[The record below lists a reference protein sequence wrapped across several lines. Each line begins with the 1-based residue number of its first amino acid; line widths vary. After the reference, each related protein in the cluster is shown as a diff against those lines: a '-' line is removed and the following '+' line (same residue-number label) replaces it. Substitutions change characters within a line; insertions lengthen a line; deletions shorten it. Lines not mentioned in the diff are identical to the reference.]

1 MTLLNRLNAAITGLI
16 IACLLLAAMAL
27 PGGTGTAAAA
37 QDGQYLISRVAATQT
52 SEGFQ
57 LVITGKNTPT
67 YTMYELFDPLRI
79 VLDVA
84 DARLDP
90 AALPSSLP
98 EGPVQVIRS
107 VVLDEQKPPIV
118 RLEIQMADDRA
129 YTVERR
135 GSNIVV
141 SFAKTTGPLEQPVT
155 VGSKKAAPPAKS
167 TVPPQSV
174 QATTLNDIEVD
185 TNNPGETLVFLKTG
199 LPVPSFK
206 KAHLGKSGNLPDRMY
221 IDLPS
226 ATLPG
231 KALQLN
237 VGTALARV
245 RAAQRNDGVRIVF
258 DSGLPELF
266 PYEMEARPDGLMV
279 KIAEPLPATPI
290 LAGLMARNEKPAEE
304 TRAAEPP
311 AQAVA
316 PSLPTAKELI
326 APQIPTTVARAKV
339 EPARESAPARA
350 MTPVPKP
357 AGKKSAAKT
366 PADTLGFAGYEKQR
380 ITVDFFKID
389 LHNVFRLFGE
399 ISGQNIVVDE
409 AVQGT
414 LTLALNEVPWD
425 FALDIIINL
434 KDLQKEERFNT
445 IVISPKAKQFVWPK
459 GASDSIAFKAD
470 QDAISVEQRLE
481 TPGEV
486 IEARRLIK
494 EAAVAEKSGQH
505 EKALALYEA
514 AFAGWPDNAQLASR
528 LASLSLVRFGLNA
541 KALHYAKAALGLE
554 PNNATAAL
562 QAAIASANMKKID
575 EAKKFFDRAINIGTP
590 SSEALISYASFAEEY
605 ESYNGAL
612 ALLGKHEELHG
623 DTLDTL
629 VSKARILD
637 KAGRDEEAVKTYHAV
652 LLSGYDVPEDLRR
665 FIEGRVAAAR

>member
-1 MTLLNRLNAAITGLI
+1 MTLLSRLHKAITGLMI
-16 IACLLLAAMAL
+16 IPCLLLGSMAL
-27 PGGTGTAAAA
+27 PRTGHTAEP
-37 QDGQYLISRVAATQT
+37 GQYLITGVALE
-52 SEGFQ
+52 SVGEEYHLLIRGE
-57 LVITGKNTPT
+57 NTPT
-67 YTMYELFDPLRI
+67 YTMYELFNPLRI
-79 VLDVA
+79 VLDLA
-84 DARLDP
+84 DARLDQR
-90 AALPSSLP
+90 AVFPSSLP
-98 EGPVQVIRS
+98 QGPVQSIKS
-107 VVLDEQKPPIV
+107 ILLDEQKPPIV
-118 RLEIQMADDRA
+118 RLEIQLADDRA

-135 GSNIVV
+135 GSMVV
-141 SFAKTTGPLEQPVT
+141 VNFAQSAGPLQQPVQT
-155 VGSKKAAPPAKS
+155 GSKKAAKNTAAAKNGKG
-167 TVPPQSV
+167 V
-174 QATTLNDIEVD
+174 TLYDIEVD
-185 TNNPGETLVFLKTG
+185 TGKPGETLVILKG
-199 LPVPSFK
+199 DRPFSDFK

-221 IDLPS
+221 IDIPR

-231 KALQLN
+231 KSLQLN

-245 RAAQRNDGVRIVF
+245 RGAQRQEGVRIVF

-266 PYEMEARPDGLMV
+266 SYEIEARPEGLAV
-279 KIAEPLPATPI
+279 KIAEPSLTPPV
-290 LAGLMARNEKPAEE
+290 LAGLMAENPQRQAAEKPAPAPVASQG
-304 TRAAEPP
+304 TRELISPIIPPTTARPKAE
-311 AQAVA
+311 
-316 PSLPTAKELI
+316 TAKE
-326 APQIPTTVARAKV
+326 
-339 EPARESAPARA
+339 PARA
-350 MTPVPKP
+350 LTPVPKP
-357 AGKKSAAKT
+357 TG
-366 PADTLGFAGYEKQR
+366 GYEKQR

-459 GASDSIAFKAD
+459 TATDAISFKAD
-470 QDAISVEQRLE
+470 QETISVEQRLE

-486 IEARRLIK
+486 IEARRLIN
-494 EAAVAEKSGQH
+494 EAAAAEKSGQH

-514 AFAGWPDNAQLASR
+514 AFAKWPDNAQLANR
-528 LASLSLVRFGLNA
+528 LASLSLVRFGLNS
-541 KALHYAKAALGLE
+541 KALHYSRATLALE

-575 EAKKFFDRAINIGTP
+575 DAKKFFDLAINTGTP
-590 SSEALISYASFAEEY
+590 SSEALMSYASFAEEY

-612 ALLGKHEELHG
+612 SLLSKHEEMHG

-637 KAGRDEEAVKTYHAV
+637 KAGRKEEAVKTYHAV